1 MEKSQRQPTEGTV
14 EAENNSDAD
23 FFSSIVGGELF
34 RFHQNSADLLFLLP
48 LEEVSPLNT
57 CFTTTVES
65 ADGDNDDVGV
75 IENDDVGVIEND
87 VCLGSADN
95 SEEFRDDNSDLE
107 MSITAEADEPPAWL
121 NAGSRIGDEN
131 FCASFLCETVDGDP
145 TELADFVEVI
155 VENDQAYDDHGYQY
169 PFDGDVREQRDAGKG
184 KRRFS
189 SVGKPPPTKRR
200 KTGSSRKTGRVESS
214 TSTSDVTKTKHKNR
228 KRSNSGNATAVSAS
242 KRRRPDD
249 GDASPERT
257 TLSTL
262 LKEGRGKLAKK
273 KENFS
278 KTVRSKTF
286 RHLRPVLRGKKC
298 LHCRNFKTTEDQGP
312 HSQHFIFFLTYQRP
326 QLVGVCPGNT
336 RGGSITVPF
345 ASCLTGLESGL
356 VWNQLYDY

>member
-1 MEKSQRQPTEGTV
+1 VGETGINDCVEIPSEIPADDELPVENGPGDVLEKSQRRPMEGTV

-34 RFHQNSADLLFLLP
+34 RFRQNSADLLFLLP
-48 LEEVSPLNT
+48 LEEELPLNT

-75 IENDDVGVIEND
+75 IEND
-87 VCLGSADN
+87 VCLGSADS
-95 SEEFRDDNSDLE
+95 SEDLE

-131 FCASFLCETVDGDP
+131 FCASFLCETVNGDP

-189 SVGKPPPTKRR
+189 SVGKPPPPKRR

-214 TSTSDVTKTKHKNR
+214 TSTSDVTKTKQKNR
-228 KRSNSGNATAVSAS
+228 KRSNSGNANAVSAS

-249 GDASPERT
+249 GDGSPERT

-262 LKEGRGKLAKK
+262 LKQGRGKLAKK

-312 HSQHFIFFLTYQRP
+312 HSQHFMFFLTYQRP
-326 QLVGVCPGNT
+326 QFVQGILKGEV
-336 RGGSITVPF
+336 S
-345 ASCLTGLESGL
+345 
-356 VWNQLYDY
+356 LYHWPPV